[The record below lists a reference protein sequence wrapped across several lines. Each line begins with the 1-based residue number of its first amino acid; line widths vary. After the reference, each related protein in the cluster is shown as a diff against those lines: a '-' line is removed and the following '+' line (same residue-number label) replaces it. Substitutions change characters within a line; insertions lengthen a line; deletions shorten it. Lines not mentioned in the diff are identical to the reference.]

1 MGRGVVWRLLAG
13 RRAVIMRRK
22 LKRKKGGRVTTAVV
36 FDLGGVLIDWN
47 PRHLYRR
54 LFNGDAVA
62 MEHFLAHICTPEWN
76 HQQDLGRTWA
86 DAVAERSARFPEHT
100 AMIRLYAERWDEMV
114 AGAIETTVEI
124 LEALK
129 AAGWPLYSVTN
140 FSAETFPRMV
150 ERFPF
155 LQLFDGIIV
164 SGVERVGKP
173 DRAIYRILF
182 ERYRLDP
189 GQCLFIDDVAVNVT
203 GSEAAGMPAIH
214 YRSSAQLAAELA
226 ARDVLTAPERGHCRF
241 VTAQTNSS

>member
-1 MGRGVVWRLLAG
+1 M
-13 RRAVIMRRK
+13 
-22 LKRKKGGRVTTAVV
+22 TTAVV

-54 LFNGDAVA
+54 LFNGDTAA
-62 MEHFLAHICTPEWN
+62 MEHFLDNVCTPEWN
-76 HQQDLGRTWA
+76 HQQDLGRTW
-86 DAVAERSARFPEHT
+86 DEAVAERSARFPEHA

-114 AGAIETTVEI
+114 AGAIEPTVEI

-129 AAGWPLYSVTN
+129 AGGWPLYAITN

-150 ERFPF
+150 ERFSF

-182 ERYRLDP
+182 ERYRLEPD
-189 GQCLFIDDVAVNVT
+189 QCLFIDDAAVNVA

-214 YRSSAQLAAELA
+214 YRSPSQLASDLGARGVLA
-226 ARDVLTAPERGHCRF
+226 GAPTGRDFAPH
-241 VTAQTNSS
+241 S

>member
-1 MGRGVVWRLLAG
+1 M
-13 RRAVIMRRK
+13 
-22 LKRKKGGRVTTAVV
+22 TTAVV

-54 LFNGDAVA
+54 LFNGDTAA
-62 MEHFLAHICTPEWN
+62 MEHFLGNVCTPEWN
-76 HQQDLGRTWA
+76 HQQDLGRTW
-86 DAVAERSARFPEHT
+86 DEAVAERSARFPEHA

-114 AGAIETTVEI
+114 AGAIEPTVEI
-124 LEALK
+124 LGALK
-129 AAGWPLYSVTN
+129 AGGWPLYAITN

-150 ERFPF
+150 ERFSF

-182 ERYRLDP
+182 ERYRLEP
-189 GQCLFIDDVAVNVT
+189 GQCLFVDDAAVNVA

-214 YRSSAQLAAELA
+214 YRSPSQLASDLG
-226 ARDVLTAPERGHCRF
+226 ARGVVAGAPTGRHVGPR
-241 VTAQTNSS
+241 SSVPG